1 MLSVEDQ
8 TNNNEVFMSARVS
21 KLPII
26 NEDEDNREDSL
37 KRLKVNN
44 SKNHNTIEHNPE
56 KLNDDEFKQRYTVDI
71 RDKLKHEPMIHKFK
85 MIKERITAKIDEVKI
100 AKC

>member
-1 MLSVEDQ
+1 MKEEMRKMLSVED
-8 TNNNEVFMSARVS
+8 EVFMSARVS

-26 NEDEDNREDSL
+26 DEDNREDSL
-37 KRLKVNN
+37 KRFKVNN
-44 SKNHNTIEHNPE
+44 SKNHNTIDANPV
-56 KLNDDEFKQRYTVDI
+56 KSNDDEFKQRYTVDI